1 MDKLRLVLCS
11 VFIFIAIVISGSKVY
26 AKNGSLNSVVISDS
40 KNSGYE
46 IKLNTNKK
54 AFYDQKTL
62 SNDKIILEVR
72 GLTTSPQ
79 TEAIY
84 QNASNL
90 EHVIIKPVLNG
101 TVIEISGKNAAKSSV
116 VSSNGIAKTPA
127 HSPLKIF
134 FAILAGAALLTL
146 KRRKQN
152 KFSTKISVADEENK
166 ILKVAFERK
175 GGLIARSTGIKRMP
189 VQPANVRKVTFEENS
204 TIRELNLK

>member
-26 AKNGSLNSVVISDS
+26 AKNGIINSVVISDS
-40 KNSGYE
+40 KNYGYE
-46 IKLNTNKK
+46 IKLNTDKK
-54 AFYDQKTL
+54 AFYSQKNL
-62 SNDKIILEVR
+62 SDDKIILEVK
-72 GLTTSPQ
+72 GLTVSQ
-79 TEAIY
+79 KTETIY

-90 EHVIIKPVLNG
+90 EHVIIKPILNG
-101 TVIEISGKNAAKSSV
+101 TVIEISGKNAAKSSL
-116 VSSNGIAKTPA
+116 VSPNGIAKAPA
-127 HSPLKIF
+127 HTPLKIF
-134 FAILAGAALLTL
+134 SAILIGAALLML

-189 VQPANVRKVTFEENS
+189 IQPANVRKVSFEETS